1 MIVTA
6 VERERGRRR
15 VKLYLDG
22 QFALALGRELAAEQG
37 VHPGRTMTA
46 AELAALVEAEARRSA
61 MDSALRLLSHRPR
74 SEQELRDRLRRKDF
88 QAGVIEATLRRL
100 GELGYVDDEAFARFW
115 AEARQ
120 ASRPQSGRLLA
131 AELRRR
137 GVSPE
142 TAQDATQSISDEEV
156 AYGLAQ
162 RRLPALRT
170 LAYRTFRERLGRYL
184 MSRGFSYEVARG
196 TIERCWAEISPET
209 GESATN

>member
-22 QFALALGRELAAEQG
+22 QFVLALGRELAAEHG

-46 AELAALVEAEARRSA
+46 RELATLTEAEGRRSA
-61 MDSALRLLSHRPR
+61 MESALRLLSYRPR

-88 QAGVIEATLRRL
+88 PAGVIEATLRRL
-100 GELGYVDDEAFARFW
+100 RELGYVDDEAFARFW

-120 ASRPQSGRLLA
+120 ASRPRSGRLLA

-142 TAQDATQSISDEEV
+142 TAQAATQAISDEQV

-162 RRLPALRT
+162 RRLPALRRLT
-170 LAYRTFRERLGRYL
+170 QRTFRERLGRYL
-184 MSRGFSYEVARG
+184 TSRGFSYEVARG
-196 TIERCWAEISPET
+196 TIDRCWAEISPET
-209 GESATN
+209 IDSATI